1 MIPGSVLKTGLRM
14 TESGKP
20 RQGRKAAAVTHV
32 FRVFG
37 IACRSVAGNPFGC
50 LPNGKRSTMAYE
62 VLARKWRPQQFSDVV
77 GQEHVTKTLTNAIE
91 TDRVAH
97 AYIFVGSRGTGKT
110 TSARILAK
118 ALNCMKGPTPTPC
131 DQCDS
136 CREIV
141 AGNSMDV
148 IEIDGASN
156 NSVDQV
162 RDLRDNARY
171 LPARGPYKIYIID
184 EVHMLSTAAFNA
196 LLKTLEEPPPHVK
209 FIFATTDVHKV
220 LPTILSRCQRFDL
233 RRISIQDI
241 VDRLRK
247 GCAEEGI
254 SISEDALLAIARGA
268 EGGLRDAES
277 ALDQIIS
284 FRGKEIEEE
293 DVLAVFGLVSRSV
306 LEGLTMAILQS
317 DVPKIIEIVAAMDRS
332 GKDLQRVIMELLES
346 FRNLLVV
353 LYAGKGISALE
364 LPEAQLQ
371 FYQTQAPHTEAGRI
385 LRIIDALIET
395 DARMRYA
402 LSKKTLLETGLIR
415 CSRAA
420 ETATLNELL
429 KQVNELKKNVKSDAP
444 LSIAPA
450 TPASSAPVANQ
461 KKKGD
466 DTDELEIL
474 LTNWHTIIDHVGKAD
489 ALSLRYFLDTAPL
502 RVNAEHMVVGYDP
515 EFKGNLE
522 RLEDPR
528 AKLALARAIH
538 RFLNRMLAITF
549 EPLKADDR
557 RPLPSDHGIKEEQKK
572 DLTGLAK
579 WYEHPAVKTVV
590 ETFNGEIED
599 VRE

>member
-1 MIPGSVLKTGLRM
+1 
-14 TESGKP
+14 
-20 RQGRKAAAVTHV
+20 
-32 FRVFG
+32 
-37 IACRSVAGNPFGC
+37 
-50 LPNGKRSTMAYE
+50 MAYE

-118 ALNCMKGPTPTPC
+118 ALNCMEGPTPTPC

-156 NSVDQV
+156 NGVEQV
-162 RDLRDNARY
+162 RELRDNARY
-171 LPARGPYKIYIID
+171 SPARGPYKIYIID

-196 LLKTLEEPPPHVK
+196 LLKTLEEPPAHVK

-233 RRISIQDI
+233 RRISVQDI

-247 GCAEEGI
+247 GCAEENI
-254 SISEDALLAIARGA
+254 TISEDALLAIARGA

-284 FRGKEIEEE
+284 FRGKEIEED

-306 LEGLTMAILQS
+306 LESLTTAILQS
-317 DVPKIIEIVAAMDRS
+317 DVPKIIEIVSAMDQS
-332 GKDLQRVIMELLES
+332 GKDLQRVVMELLES
-346 FRNLLVV
+346 FRNLLVI
-353 LYAGKGISALE
+353 LYAGKGVSALE

-371 FYQTQAPHTEAGRI
+371 FYQTQAPNTEAGRI

-429 KQVNELKKNVKSDAP
+429 KQVSELKKNFKSGAA
-444 LSIAPA
+444 LSVSTAN
-450 TPASSAPVANQ
+450 PASAATITDQ
-461 KKKGD
+461 KKKSNSPG
-466 DTDELEIL
+466 ELEIL
-474 LTNWHTIIDHVGKAD
+474 LTNWHRIIAHVGKAD
-489 ALSLRYFLDTAPL
+489 ALSHRYFLDTAPL
-502 RVNAEHMVVGYDP
+502 RVSTEQIVVGYDP

-528 AKLALARAIH
+528 SKLALARAVN
-538 RFLNRMLAITF
+538 RVLNRMLAVTY
-549 EPLKADDR
+549 EPLKPDDQ
-557 RPLPSDHGIKEEQKK
+557 RPLPSDHRTKK
-572 DLTGLAK
+572 SETKQESTGLAK
-579 WYEHPAVKTVV
+579 WYENPAVRTVV

>member
-1 MIPGSVLKTGLRM
+1 
-14 TESGKP
+14 
-20 RQGRKAAAVTHV
+20 
-32 FRVFG
+32 
-37 IACRSVAGNPFGC
+37 
-50 LPNGKRSTMAYE
+50 MAYE

-118 ALNCMKGPTPTPC
+118 ALNCMEGPTPTPC

-141 AGNSMDV
+141 AGNSLDV

-156 NSVDQV
+156 NGVEQV
-162 RDLRDNARY
+162 RELRDNARY
-171 LPARGPYKIYIID
+171 SPARGPYKIYIID

-196 LLKTLEEPPPHVK
+196 LLKTLEEPPSHVK

-233 RRISIQDI
+233 RRISVQDI

-254 SISEDALLAIARGA
+254 TISEDALLAIARGA

-284 FRGKEIEEE
+284 FRGKAIEEE

-306 LEGLTMAILQS
+306 LEGLTTAILQS
-317 DVPKIIEIVAAMDRS
+317 DVPKIIKIVSVMDQS
-332 GKDLQRVIMELLES
+332 GKDLQRVVMELLES

-353 LYAGKGISALE
+353 LYAGTGVSALE

-371 FYQTQAPHTEAGRI
+371 FYQTQAPNTEAGRV
-385 LRIIDALIET
+385 LRIIDSLIET

-402 LSKKTLLETGLIR
+402 LSKRTLLETGLIR

-429 KQVNELKKNVKSDAP
+429 KQVGELKKNFKSGAA
-444 LSIAPA
+444 LSASPTQ
-450 TPASSAPVANQ
+450 TPASTSVIDQ
-461 KKKGD
+461 KKKID
-466 DTDELEIL
+466 NVDELELL
-474 LTNWHTIIDHVGKAD
+474 LTNWHKIIDHLSKAD
-489 ALSLRYFLDTAPL
+489 ALSHRCFLDTAPL
-502 RVNAEHMVVGYDP
+502 RVNAEQIVVGYDP

-522 RLEDPR
+522 RLEDSR
-528 AKLALARAIH
+528 SKLAMARAVN
-538 RFLNRMLAITF
+538 RLLNRMLSVSF
-549 EPLKADDR
+549 EPLKPDDR
-557 RPLPSDHGIKEEQKK
+557 RPLPTDHPIDQNEQKQAS
-572 DLTGLAK
+572 TGLAK
-579 WYEHPAVKTVV
+579 CYENPAVKPVV

>member
-1 MIPGSVLKTGLRM
+1 MCSGCPESPAGAHAGDPIDGLLYR
-14 TESGKP
+14 
-20 RQGRKAAAVTHV
+20 H
-32 FRVFG
+32 
-37 IACRSVAGNPFGC
+37 
-50 LPNGKRSTMAYE
+50 KRSFMAYE
-62 VLARKWRPQQFSDVV
+62 VLARKWRPQQFDDVV
-77 GQEHVTKTLTNAIE
+77 GQQHVTRTLTNAIE

-118 ALNCMKGPTPTPC
+118 ALNCMEGPTPHPC
-131 DQCDS
+131 DKCDA
-136 CREIV
+136 CREIM
-141 AGNSMDV
+141 AGNSLDV

-156 NSVDQV
+156 NGVDQV

-171 LPARGPYKIYIID
+171 SPARGPYKIYIID

-233 RRISIQDI
+233 RRISVQDI

-254 SISEDALLAIARGA
+254 TISEDALLAIARGA

-306 LEGLTMAILQS
+306 LENLTLSILKS
-317 DVPKIIEIVAAMDRS
+317 DVPAIIDIVSAMDQA
-332 GKDLQRVIMELLES
+332 GKDLQRVVMELLES

-353 LYAGKGISALE
+353 LYAGDGASALE

-371 FYQTQAPHTEAGRI
+371 FYQAHASATEAGRVI
-385 LRIIDALIET
+385 RIIDALIET
-395 DARMRYA
+395 DSRMRYA

-420 ETATLNELL
+420 ETATINELL
-429 KQVNELKKNVKSDAP
+429 KQVAELKKNFKSGG
-444 LSIAPA
+444 
-450 TPASSAPVANQ
+450 PVASGVSESPAAAYGGDGQ
-461 KKKGD
+461 KKKV
-466 DTDELEIL
+466 TDPAEVDLLLEH
-474 LTNWHTIIDHVGKAD
+474 WHGIVDHVGMAD
-489 ALSLRYFLDTAPL
+489 PLSRRYFLDTAPL
-502 RVNAEHMVVGYDP
+502 RTEDDHLVVGYDP
-515 EFKGNLE
+515 EFKEDLE
-522 RLEDPR
+522 RFADSR
-528 AKLALARAIH
+528 AKLALARAVERYIG
-538 RFLNRMLAITF
+538 RLPSILF
-549 EPLKADDR
+549 EPLKPDDR
-557 RPLPSDHGIKEEQKK
+557 RPLPADHQVGDSGDADTRE
-572 DLTGLAK
+572 LTGLSK
-579 WYEHPAVKTVV
+579 WYANPVVKTVV
-590 ETFNGEIED
+590 EAFNGEIED
-599 VRE
+599 IRE